1 LARDVA
7 IGLGNSIR
15 AARKRRRW
23 SQSQLGDKVGL
34 TGQRIGQ
41 IELGGATS
49 ATLET
54 LFALSHVLSIPL
66 RVAYQRDPDADVV
79 DAGHLRIQELVLRLG
94 RLTHRARLFELPTRP
109 QDPTHSIDVCLRDDA
124 MRVLFINECWNTFGN
139 INASVRSTHRK
150 VAEAEQLAVAI
161 AGERGPYKVAAVW
174 IVRDTRVNRALI
186 ARYPDVFAAAFPG
199 SSAAWVKALTQSGTM
214 PPTQPGLVWADV
226 NGRRI
231 YAWRRR

>member
-1 LARDVA
+1 
-7 IGLGNSIR
+7 LGNAVR

-23 SQSQLGDKVGL
+23 SQEQLGEKVGL
-34 TGQRIGQ
+34 TGQRVGQ
-41 IELGGATS
+41 IELGGAAS

-54 LFALSHVLSIPL
+54 LFALSHTLGIPL
-66 RVAYQRDPDADVV
+66 RIAYQRDPDADVV
-79 DAGHLRIQELVLRLG
+79 DAGHLRIQELVLRVG

-150 VAEAEQLAVAI
+150 LAEAEQLAVALGGD
-161 AGERGPYKVAAVW
+161 AGPYRVAVVW
-174 IVRDTRVNRALI
+174 VVRDTRANRALI
-186 ARYPDVFAAAFPG
+186 ARYPDVFGAAFPG
-199 SSAAWVKALTQSGTM
+199 SSAAWVRALTQSGTM
-214 PPTQPGLVWADV
+214 PPTQPGLVWAAA
-226 NGRRI
+226 NGTRL